1 MDWLEYARREI
12 GEATAETTANT
23 AERNL
28 TAVLAVPNPP
38 DAEKSRV
45 SNDSNGSS
53 LQVRGAHDM
62 VLCKDCR
69 NLGPD
74 GICRAAAGVMPGVWL
89 RYSPATDILRRC
101 ECFAPRT
108 VH

>member
-38 DAEKSRV
+38 DA
-45 SNDSNGSS
+45 
-53 LQVRGAHDM
+53 
-62 VLCKDCR
+62 
-69 NLGPD
+69 
-74 GICRAAAGVMPGVWL
+74 
-89 RYSPATDILRRC
+89 
-101 ECFAPRT
+101 
-108 VH
+108 